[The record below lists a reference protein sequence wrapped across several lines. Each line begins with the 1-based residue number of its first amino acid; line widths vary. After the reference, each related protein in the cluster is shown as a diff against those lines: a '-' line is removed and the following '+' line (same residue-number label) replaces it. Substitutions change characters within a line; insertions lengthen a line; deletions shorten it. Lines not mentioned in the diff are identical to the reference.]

1 MASPAFEPRV
11 TDLAER
17 IYTQLVRDSATP
29 SPAESE
35 AHDERLA
42 RRAFALSQTF
52 HRVLDDLNALNLPK
66 NQDFTMKVEDI
77 AKWSA

>member
-1 MASPAFEPRV
+1 MASPAFDPRV

-17 IYTQLVRDSATP
+17 IFTQMVRDVMAGD
-29 SPAESE
+29 SPTAHADAE
-35 AHDERLA
+35 RIA
-42 RRAFALSQTF
+42 RASFALSQSF
-52 HRVLDDLNALNLPK
+52 HRVLDELNASNMPK

>member
-1 MASPAFEPRV
+1 MASPAFDPRV

-17 IYTQLVRDSATP
+17 IFIQMARDVMAGESATAQAD
-29 SPAESE
+29 AE
-35 AHDERLA
+35 RVA
-42 RRAFALSQTF
+42 RVSFALAQSF
-52 HRVLDDLNALNLPK
+52 HRVLDELNAANLPK

>member
-1 MASPAFEPRV
+1 MATPAFDPR
-11 TDLAER
+11 TIELAER
-17 IYTQLVRDSATP
+17 IYAQLARDSATP
-29 SPAESE
+29 SPADPE

-42 RRAFALSQTF
+42 RRAFALSQAF
-52 HRVLDDLNALNLPK
+52 HRVRDDLNALNLPK